1 MFGARVFGWE
11 QMKAWGRP
19 DCRHTQRQV
28 LAVRIHILVSR
39 AGRFECKT
47 IPQAWAL
54 SSACVY
60 VRYDLGSYL
69 RKMVE
74 TWMIPA
80 WEFTLTTGGTA
91 ESRLTDGVGISSVT
105 SCKGSRVHSSE
116 GKYCTSRAEKED
128 SLFSQSAA
136 RRCCTLLPVLIW
148 TLAPRSL
155 LYYLHLCH
163 HGELF

>member
-1 MFGARVFGWE
+1 
-11 QMKAWGRP
+11 MKAWGRP
-19 DCRHTQRQV
+19 DCRHTKRQV
-28 LAVRIHILVSR
+28 LAVRMHILVYR
-39 AGRFECKT
+39 AGRFERKT

-69 RKMVE
+69 RKMIE

-80 WEFTLTTGGTA
+80 WEFTLATGGTA
-91 ESRLTDGVGISSVT
+91 ESRPTDGVGISSVT

-128 SLFSQSAA
+128 LIFSQ

-163 HGELF
+163 HAGLF